1 MSRTVQAI
9 QPKNAVTDL
18 EKIRGCSNRMHHSKF
33 GCWRS
38 GDYRWKSKGHIS
50 SDSRF
55 FIPGTIWANESS
67 MPHAKQH
74 NRIKTEQRCLCLWGW
89 PLRPIKLFTDADSHA
104 LWLCDPCSATPTIS
118 FYDYNT
124 LQSPSTAVENSLWP
138 RAMINWCGA
147 RPPSQ
152 ENCSTLWTFQWQ
164 LIGNAKTAW
173 RVSGG
178 VN

>member
-1 MSRTVQAI
+1 M
-9 QPKNAVTDL
+9 L
-18 EKIRGCSNRMHHSKF
+18 EKLRLPVTEQ
-33 GCWRS
+33 RS
-38 GDYRWKSKGHIS
+38 HFIWFT
-50 SDSRF
+50 F
-55 FIPGTIWANESS
+55 FICGTIWANGSS

-118 FYDYNT
+118 FYNYNT

-152 ENCSTLWTFQWQ
+152 ENCSTLWTFRWQ
-164 LIGNAKTAW
+164 LMGNAKDSMEGEW
-173 RVSGG
+173 RCKLGHCRRLERHVISARLSKLEEIL
-178 VN
+178 